1 MRTAILLLL
10 AALALPAQAASFD
23 CAKASHAVEKLVCA
37 NPTLSKLDEDLA
49 QAFKQRLALVLDKTA
64 LRGQQKDWNG
74 VLRSRCAKGC
84 PAAEIEQQYRDQIA
98 ALRGEWEE
106 AWSDSYKTNEP
117 ALLELT
123 VKDAGGFGFRI
134 LRSHVDEQEVAL
146 CRLPAEGAAPP
157 LARLRDEKHARW
169 SEAGC
174 TLDFTLERDAR
185 GGVTAI
191 GIASQGCE
199 RYCKDGRRT
208 DGHYT
213 SENNW
218 VAGNQ

>member
-1 MRTAILLLL
+1 MRIAILLLL
-10 AALALPAQAASFD
+10 AALPLQAGAASFD
-23 CAKASHAVEKLVCA
+23 CAKASHAVERLVCA

-49 QAFKQRLALVLDKTA
+49 LAFRQRLALVLDRNA

-84 PAAEIEQQYRDQIA
+84 PAAEVEQQYRDQIA
-98 ALRGEWEE
+98 SLRGAWEE

-117 ALLELT
+117 GWLELT
-123 VKDAGGFGFRI
+123 VKDAAGFSFRL
-134 LRSHVDEQEVAL
+134 LRSHVDEQDVAL
-146 CRLPAEGAAPP
+146 CRLPAEGAAPL
-157 LARLRDEKHARW
+157 LARLRDEQHAQW
-169 SEAGC
+169 SEGGC

-191 GIASQGCE
+191 GIASRGCE
-199 RYCKDGRRT
+199 KHCKDGRRL
-208 DGHYT
+208 DGRYT